1 MNVHPRDEDSRSR
14 SNWQFPFQVTWPNR
28 VSRCFCYA
36 VSKLNRVVGICAT
49 CDQQPASGDED
60 CARVP
65 ETVQMTSTTSSNGFP
80 LLGIP
85 IELCPRALPCSL
97 SLMQVHAAVCI
108 HQILSTFRKRAR
120 P

>member
-1 MNVHPRDEDSRSR
+1 
-14 SNWQFPFQVTWPNR
+14 
-28 VSRCFCYA
+28 
-36 VSKLNRVVGICAT
+36 ICAT

-120 P
+120 PKTSRKLRGFSNRSVGGRSSPLPDQCSRE